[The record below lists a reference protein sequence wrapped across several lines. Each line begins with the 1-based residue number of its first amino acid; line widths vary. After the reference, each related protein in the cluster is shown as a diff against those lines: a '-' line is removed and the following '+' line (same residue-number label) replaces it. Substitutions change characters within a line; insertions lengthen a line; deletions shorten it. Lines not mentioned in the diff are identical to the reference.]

1 MTSDLA
7 PALAVNWTRLSIG
20 VATALLGA
28 LVVILVVRVAVL
40 LAARRWPSLRHLVRA
55 ARVPFRVV
63 VVLLALNPALAV
75 LRRHGADSAW
85 MGGAAVAARVL
96 LIVAVGWFLTTC
108 ALFVEDAGLRRYPTD
123 APDNRVARRMRTQTL
138 IIRRLTVSAGVVLTL
153 GAVLF
158 SFSEVR
164 VVGAS
169 LLASAGV
176 IGVVA
181 GIAAQSVLANLF
193 AGIQLAFND
202 AIRLDDA
209 VIVEQEWGRIEE
221 ITLSYVV
228 VRLWDDRRLVLPS
241 TYFTTTP
248 FQNWTRKS
256 SELLGSVEL
265 DLDWHVDTGEMRRQ
279 LDLALEHTDLWDGRV
294 KVLQVTDAIGGWV
307 RVRVLVTARDAPTL
321 FDLRCHVRE
330 HMVAWVRDNEDA
342 GMPRQRVEMV
352 EHPTPATFEPVDDRS
367 EGGLF
372 HGDPAADERARRMGT
387 GAIPLPDSDSDDGEA
402 EADA

>member
-1 MTSDLA
+1 MTAEVA
-7 PALAVNWTRLSIG
+7 PAMEIDWDRLSVG
-20 VATALLGA
+20 VVTALLGA
-28 LVVILVVRVAVL
+28 LAVIVVVRVVVL
-40 LAARRWPSLRHLVRA
+40 LAARRWPSLRRLVHA
-55 ARVPFRVV
+55 ARVPFRVL

-75 LRRHGADSAW
+75 LRRHGGDSAW
-85 MGGAAVAARVL
+85 MGGAAVVARVL
-96 LIVAVGWFLTTC
+96 TIVAVGWFLTTC
-108 ALFVEDAGLRRYPTD
+108 ALFVEDAGLRRYRTD
-123 APDNRVARRMRTQTL
+123 TADNRVARRMRTQTL

-158 SFSEVR
+158 SFSQVR

-181 GIAAQSVLANLF
+181 GIAAQSLLANLF

-209 VIVEQEWGRIEE
+209 VIVEAEWGWVEE

-248 FQNWTRKS
+248 FQNWTRQH

-265 DLDWHVDTGEMRRQ
+265 DLDWHVDTAEMRRQ
-279 LDLALEHTDLWDGRV
+279 LDLALERTDLWDGRV
-294 KVLQVTDAIGGWV
+294 KVLQVTDAVGGWV
-307 RVRVLVTARDAPTL
+307 RVRLLVTAKDAPTL

-330 HMVAWVRDNEDA
+330 HMVAWVRDHDGA
-342 GMPRQRVEMV
+342 GMPRQRVELV
-352 EHPTPATFEPVDDRS
+352 DRPTPSAFEPVDDRS
-367 EGGLF
+367 ERGLF

-387 GAIPLPDSDSDDGEA
+387 GAIPLPRTDSGEA
-402 EADA
+402 DDEADA